1 MNFFLLFQ
9 NSQNDCYCWIC
20 HKEGEVICCE
30 TCPRVFHLKCIQLEN
45 APTEDW
51 VCPECV
57 LIMTAENMD
66 TRSRAMRLLTV
77 DQLCVLLRHAL
88 ARMRTVTSIEP
99 FLKSVDPI
107 LFPAYKDYV
116 FCPMDLNTIEKNI
129 KKKQYG
135 STEACLAGLF

>member
-1 MNFFLLFQ
+1 M
-9 NSQNDCYCWIC
+9 
-20 HKEGEVICCE
+20 
-30 TCPRVFHLKCIQLEN
+30 KCIQLEN

-99 FLKSVDPI
+99 FLKPVDPI
-107 LFPAYKDYV
+107 QFPAYKDYV
-116 FCPMDLNTIEKNI
+116 FCPMDLSTIEKNI
-129 KKKQYG
+129 KRKQYG
-135 STEACLAGLF
+135 STEAFLAGLFHAYHSGL